1 MFGIAGARVEH
12 SAQSGYEYLLEA
24 VLTCSMNMGLK
35 LALCMLHQTF
45 MGNQV
50 IERFSQIQKAIQRHG
65 QEV

>member
-24 VLTCSMNMGLK
+24 VLTCNMIMGLK
-35 LALCMLHQTF
+35 LALCM
-45 MGNQV
+45 GNQV
-50 IERFSQIQKAIQRHG
+50 IYRFSQIQKATQRHG